1 MASATATVLLLLSA
15 CGGDDD
21 TADSTTTTIAELA
34 EATTLAPTTTAA
46 AAAEEVITSSSTS
59 AAVSDVALVTE
70 GATVVV
76 ANASGVNGG
85 AGSLSDSFG
94 AAGFTTVAA
103 TNSNESQL
111 STSKIYYVAGDAQAR
126 AVADSIKAAL
136 GGGAIE
142 VLELPDP
149 APLTDPATLG
159 GATVLVAMGND
170 VAGQSLEQLQSGA
183 AADGSADDASSD
195 PTESSVEASVEST
208 DG

>member
-46 AAAEEVITSSSTS
+46 AAAEVITSSSTS

-111 STSKIYYVAGDAQAR
+111 STSKIYYVAGDDQAR

-195 PTESSVEASVEST
+195 PTESSVESSVETT